1 MPALFFLALLA
12 VFALS
17 VQAADSEKFGD
28 LPEPPPPAKN
38 YKAPSRPAAATEAD
52 PTEALPE
59 PEVHITTDGGERREE
74 YRMGGRLYMIKV
86 FPKKGPPYYL
96 VDKDGKGALVRDS
109 LRQGITPPM
118 WVIKQF

>member
-17 VQAADSEKFGD
+17 AQAADSEKFGD
-28 LPEPPPPAKN
+28 LPEPPPPVKN
-38 YKAPSRPAAATEAD
+38 YKAPSQPAAEAEQ
-52 PTEALPE
+52 TEALPE

-96 VDKDGKGALVRDS
+96 VDKDGKGALVRDN
-109 LRQGITPPM
+109 LHNGITPPM
-118 WVIKQF
+118 WIIKQF